1 MLKELPMQTTLQSP
15 LDAVINWSIPGQ
27 LVDQFP
33 AAVVVVKWPPFR
45 GPLITC
51 RPRHRYCP
59 PMPIVATRWRG
70 ADLGYAIA
78 ERAESIIRQ
87 KRHGSTAAGPN
98 TLLIG
103 DSNVLS

>member
-1 MLKELPMQTTLQSP
+1 
-15 LDAVINWSIPGQ
+15 
-27 LVDQFP
+27 
-33 AAVVVVKWPPFR
+33 
-45 GPLITC
+45 
-51 RPRHRYCP
+51 
-59 PMPIVATRWRG
+59 MPIVATRWRG